1 MYWVNENFAILRHR
15 KWFRGVM
22 YKSAWETRETGRKK
36 PCLGNVYVN
45 CPEAWEGEKNTSSG
59 HESSKRK
66 EWAGLKPVVTR
77 DCFRTQGQE
86 LSKNMYQLEDS
97 HLWETRGSSK
107 GERTQERSRGQ
118 RATPE
123 KASWIR
129 SRKTPPPL
137 EMCELSSYPLEDSNL
152 LTHCRILGDC
162 AHP

>member
-1 MYWVNENFAILRHR
+1 MYWVNENFAILGHR
-15 KWFRGVM
+15 KWFSGVM
-22 YKSAWETRETGRKK
+22 YKSTWETRETGRKK
-36 PCLGNVYVN
+36 TMLGQCLWQLSRGMGR
-45 CPEAWEGEKNTSSG
+45 WNTSSG

-66 EWAGLKPVVTR
+66 KWARLKPVVTR
-77 DCFRTQGQE
+77 DCFRTRGQE

-107 GERTQERSRGQ
+107 GERTQERSRWQ

-137 EMCELSSYPLEDSNL
+137 EMCEPSSYPLEDSNQ